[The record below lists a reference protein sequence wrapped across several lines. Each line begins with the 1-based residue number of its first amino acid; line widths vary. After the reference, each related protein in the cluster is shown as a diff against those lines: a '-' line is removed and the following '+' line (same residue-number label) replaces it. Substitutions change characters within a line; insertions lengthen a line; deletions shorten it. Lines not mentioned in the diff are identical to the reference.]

1 MKLSQRRRSRQ
12 GALELSMT
20 SMIDVVFLLLIFF
33 LVTSAFV
40 PPEQQLPAAI
50 KYSLGSDQ
58 QAHSDL
64 EPAIID
70 ILKREGQVTY
80 RLGGVQT
87 SDRQVIT
94 ESLKGSFD
102 KSAGAFVRVSD
113 DVPFDCSAQLMHE
126 CRQLGFASVT
136 YIPLSQTL
144 PDTR

>member
-1 MKLSQRRRSRQ
+1 MKLTQRRISRQ

-50 KYSLGSDQ
+50 KYSLGTDRQ
-58 QAHSDL
+58 TQSDL

-70 ILKREGQVTY
+70 VINSEAGVIY

-87 SDRQVIT
+87 ADRQVIT
-94 ESLKGSFD
+94 SSLKGSFD
-102 KSAGAFVRVSD
+102 KSAGAFVRVGD
-113 DVPFDCSAQLMHE
+113 EVPFDYPAQLMHE
-126 CRQLGFASVT
+126 CREMGFTTVT
-136 YIPLSQTL
+136 YIPL
-144 PDTR
+144 TRSAPSAR